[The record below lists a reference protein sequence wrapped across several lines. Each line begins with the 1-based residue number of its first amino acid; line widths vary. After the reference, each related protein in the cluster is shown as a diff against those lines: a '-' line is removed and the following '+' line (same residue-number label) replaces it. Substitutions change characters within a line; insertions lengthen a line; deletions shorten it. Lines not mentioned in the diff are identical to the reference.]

1 MEKEFYI
8 VIMILFLENCINHI
22 WFLNWQVW
30 RIYAWKTFLFSNQE
44 TSFKNNATT
53 QKYMILSSVIGKI
66 NTLLHDLQYLFLG
79 EQ

>member
-1 MEKEFYI
+1 
-8 VIMILFLENCINHI
+8 MILFLENYIKHI
-22 WFLNWQVW
+22 SFLNWQVW
-30 RIYAWKTFLFSNQE
+30 QAYAWKTFLFSNQE
-44 TSFKNNATT
+44 TSFKNNVTT